1 MKSTFPPALSTNGT
15 DRRMVVDVRV
25 RQRSDL
31 LTVAD
36 VRRTVADV
44 RRTVADGRRT
54 VAPDCRTVAPDRRT
68 AVPNLL

>member
-36 VRRTVADV
+36 VRRTVAD
-44 RRTVADGRRT
+44 GRRT
-54 VAPDCRTVAPDRRT
+54 VAPDRRTVARDRRT

>member
-36 VRRTVADV
+36 VRRTVAD
-44 RRTVADGRRT
+44 GRRT